1 MRNAFLKQQVLL
13 QHLNT
18 AAEEVKNVRDSNRST
33 VLFHHMENLHNHLSQ
48 TNTPIPLSLAIIS
61 NGVDV
66 QSSSYFPS
74 NTFPLKIAFQSNP
87 EHSTS
92 SRNQGDIKM
101 ANNTNKSNSCN
112 NNMERNSTTSNQSSD
127 IYCSQTDDLGGNLI
141 SYAIYK
147 VGDDLRQ
154 DQLTLQMIR
163 VMDKLWLK
171 EGLDM
176 KMITFGCVPTGDR
189 QGLVEMVT
197 EAKTLKDIEVSGGRG
212 VMGSFKETPVAD
224 WLKKYNSSIL
234 EFEKATDNFT
244 KSCAGYSL
252 SLIHI

>member
-1 MRNAFLKQQVLL
+1 MFLL
-13 QHLNT
+13 Q
-18 AAEEVKNVRDSNRST
+18 S
-33 VLFHHMENLHNHLSQ
+33 
-48 TNTPIPLSLAIIS
+48 P
-61 NGVDV
+61 
-66 QSSSYFPS
+66 
-74 NTFPLKIAFQSNP
+74 FPLKIAFLSNP
-87 EHSTS
+87 EQSTTN
-92 SRNQGDIKM
+92 RCQVEGTL
-101 ANNTNKSNSCN
+101 ANNTNKSNSYN
-112 NNMERNSTTSNQSSD
+112 KSIERGSTSDRSSNGS
-127 IYCSQTDDLGGNLI
+127 CSQNDEHGENLI

-197 EAKTLKDIEVSGGRG
+197 EAKTLRDIEESGGRG
-212 VMGSFKETPVAD
+212 VIGSFKETPVAE

-234 EFEKATDNFT
+234 EFEKATDNFS
-244 KSCAGYSL
+244 KSCAGYSIATYLLGICDRHNDNIMVKKSGHLFHIGRFDQFLAPLLHRRILIDNYSVRKPDYRILVDL
-252 SLIHI
+252 SVN